1 MSSPDLLARIL
12 QMKEQQQKFACLTAY
27 DASFARILETE
38 GIDIIL
44 VGDSLGMVLQ
54 GEKDTLNVSMEDMV
68 YHTRLVSRG
77 LQDTLLIAD
86 MPNHS
91 YSTPKLALSNAQ
103 RLLQAGADM
112 VKLEGGREIRDQI
125 DNLCQAN
132 IAVCGHLGLQP
143 QSVLKYGG
151 YKVQGRK
158 QEDADRILTDAQNLT
173 EAGIKMLV
181 LECIPQQLASKI
193 TDAVTIPTIGI
204 GAGINCDGQILVLYD
219 VLGVSSYI
227 PKMANDF
234 LKQGGDIRGA
244 VRHYIKAVRSGLFPA
259 SEQSFD

>member
-38 GIDIIL
+38 GI
-44 VGDSLGMVLQ
+44 
-54 GEKDTLNVSMEDMV
+54 
-68 YHTRLVSRG
+68 
-77 LQDTLLIAD
+77 
-86 MPNHS
+86 
-91 YSTPKLALSNAQ
+91 
-103 RLLQAGADM
+103 
-112 VKLEGGREIRDQI
+112 
-125 DNLCQAN
+125 
-132 IAVCGHLGLQP
+132 
-143 QSVLKYGG
+143 G